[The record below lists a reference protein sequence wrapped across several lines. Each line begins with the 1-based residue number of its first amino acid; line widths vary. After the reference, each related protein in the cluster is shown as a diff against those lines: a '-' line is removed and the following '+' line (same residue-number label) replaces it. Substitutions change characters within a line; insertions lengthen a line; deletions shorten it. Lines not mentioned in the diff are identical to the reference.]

1 MPDRII
7 VSAPGPQG
15 PPGTGG
21 EGGISDGDKG
31 DITVSG
37 VGTVWTVDAGAINT
51 AKLGG
56 DITAAGKALL
66 DDADAAAQR
75 TTLGLGSAATQ
86 PQSFFALDSHTHVV
100 GDIDGMPANSLVG
113 RGDTGG
119 GIAFAAARDI
129 GIGTGLVIDNTVTPP
144 RLRLDSTPVSESR
157 NFAASTGLTG
167 GGDLTADRSF
177 AVDFAASGV
186 SSATQAVR
194 ADDSRLSDARTPT
207 AHGHTAGEVSGL
219 ASVAT
224 SGDFTDLTNT
234 PTVPSVLSDLSNVSS
249 TAPATG
255 EVLKWDGSAWA
266 PGSDLTGTGGT
277 GAPTAAEYFT
287 LSADATL
294 TNERVLTFG
303 TGLTA
308 TDGGAGAQ
316 YDVEVNYGTAQGT
329 ACEGNDARLSD
340 ARTPTAHTHDAADIN
355 AGTLAIA
362 RIPTGTSSTTVCV
375 GDDARLSDNRTPT
388 AHTHDMVDS
397 YVGHIVTPDTTNPY
411 LIDIY
416 AATARTIT
424 SIHIA
429 TGTGTVDYTWQRI
442 SSGLTTAIYTANG
455 QGTTQSNITSGLTNN
470 TLSAGDKL
478 QLNIDATSGG
488 GRLDFTVVYSRTT
501 GAIT

>member
-15 PPGTGG
+15 PAGTGG
-21 EGGISDGDKG
+21 SGSISDGDKG

-51 AKLGG
+51 SKLGG

-75 TTLGLGSAATQ
+75 TTLGIGTAALEAAGY
-86 PQSFFALDSHTHVV
+86 FATAAHSHIA
-100 GDIDGMPANSLVG
+100 GDIDTFPTDSLVG
-113 RGDTGG
+113 RADAGSGVC
-119 GIAFAAARDI
+119 RDI
-129 GIGTGLVIDNTVTPP
+129 RVGNGLEIDTQVDPP
-144 RLRLDSTPVSESR
+144 QLNATAQLSQYVQQTRSVS
-157 NFAASTGLTG
+157 ASTGLTG
-167 GGDLTADRSF
+167 GGDLSSDRSF

-207 AHGHTAGEVSGL
+207 THGHTAGEVSGL
-219 ASVAT
+219 ANVAT
-224 SGDFTDLTNT
+224 SGDYTDLSNT

-249 TAPATG
+249 TAPASG
-255 EVLKWDGSAWA
+255 EVLKWNGSAWA
-266 PGSDLTGTGGT
+266 PGSDLTGPGGT

-294 TNERVLTFG
+294 TAERVLTFG

-316 YDVEVNYGTAQGT
+316 YDVEVEYGTTQGT
-329 ACEGNDARLSD
+329 ACQGNDSRLSD

-375 GDDARLSDNRTPT
+375 GDDARLSDARTPT

-397 YVGHIVTPDTTNPY
+397 YVGHIVTPDTTTPY

-424 SIHIA
+424 GIHIA

-442 SSGLTTAIYTANG
+442 SGGLTAVIYTADG
-455 QGTTQSNITSGLTNN
+455 QGTTQSDITSGLANN
-470 TLSAGDKL
+470 TFSAGDKL
-478 QLNIDATSGG
+478 QLTIDATSGG